1 MRPRAIA
8 PVALLALS
16 CSASA
21 PPPLPSVPR
30 TPDAAGTPPA
40 VAPVA
45 APVPPPDARVVV
57 AGAFAGLQPVAAEA
71 APWVPPAVL
80 GAVLRASGELPL
92 PGAPSREGD
101 RVTWTLL
108 LPSSVAP
115 TAAASACAAV
125 TSDPHLACASDR
137 VEHVGRLRDR
147 VVVAWREPSVPQVVS
162 RYQPLRALSR
172 LGRGVCLVS
181 AQQTAETIDLTV
193 RADDAPALG
202 ETLALM
208 TVSPGLRALITVR
221 VEPQGDALL
230 ATLSWPSIRATTTDL
245 GDDPWPP
252 RCNGALDL
260 ASSLPTGTLPVAR
273 SFVAGARSQGAVLT
287 AGRTAWV
294 VTVGDRIARSTV
306 SAVDEGGVTVRR
318 PGVCLLYTSPS
329 PRDRTRSRMPSS
341 A

>member
-1 MRPRAIA
+1 MRPSAIA

-16 CSASA
+16 CSATA
-21 PPPLPSVPR
+21 PPPRPIHTSASV
-30 TPDAAGTPPA
+30 DAGAPAAVTPA
-40 VAPVA
+40 VAP
-45 APVPPPDARVVV
+45 PPPDALLAVT
-57 AGAFAGLQPVAAEA
+57 AALPGLEPVSADA
-71 APWVPPAVL
+71 APWIASTAL
-80 GAVLRASGELPL
+80 RAVLRASGELPL

-108 LPSSVAP
+108 LPSSVPP

-147 VVVAWREPSVPQVVS
+147 VVVAWREPTVPQVVS

-230 ATLSWPSIRATTTDL
+230 ATLSWPSTRASTTEL

-260 ASSLPTGTLPVAR
+260 AASLPAGTLPVAR

-287 AGRTAWV
+287 AGRAAWV
-294 VTVGDRIARSTV
+294 VTVGDRIARTTV
-306 SAVDEGGVTVRR
+306 SAVDEGGVTLRR
-318 PGVCLLYTSPS
+318 PGVARPLRLRWRP
-329 PRDRTRSRMPSS
+329 
-341 A
+341 